1 MRIAGRALALGLAA
15 GFLGGLGVSA
25 AWAQTEPTLQVS
37 PTSGAVGT
45 TVRIGGQGFCP
56 SAGCSSVQVSFAGIV
71 VADGVK
77 VDPDGGFT
85 LTATVPG
92 GISPGEVSIVATQTN
107 SSGQQ
112 GVAIST
118 FQVTLTAPTS
128 SPSAS
133 VSPTSSPSGSPSSKP
148 SGTATPSGTSTASF
162 TPTPT
167 LVPTPSPSQSGGG
180 TSPLLILAM
189 VLAAVAFLVGVGGM
203 IYILWRSRQTPAPE
217 PEPGPWGWEPP
228 SEGPLSEG
236 PPSERPTAPVGPAHV
251 PEHGAGPADTEP
263 AANPPHPEP
272 DPARDTGSPA

>member
-1 MRIAGRALALGLAA
+1 MLIAGRALALGLAA

-25 AWAQTEPTLQVS
+25 AWAQAEPTLQVS
-37 PTSGAVGT
+37 PTSGTVGT
-45 TVRIGGQGFCP
+45 TVRIGGHGFCP

-92 GISPGEVSIVATQTN
+92 GISPGEVSIAATQTN

-112 GVAIST
+112 GVAIT
-118 FQVTLTAPTS
+118 AFRVTLTAPTS

-148 SGTATPSGTSTASF
+148 SSTATPSGTSTATF

-167 LVPTPSPSQSGGG
+167 LVPTPSSAGSGGG

-228 SEGPLSEG
+228 DEVPLSER
-236 PPSERPTAPVGPAHV
+236 STAPMGPALV
-251 PEHGAGPADTEP
+251 PEQGARPADTEP
-263 AANPPHPEP
+263 AANPPHSEP
-272 DPARDTGSPA
+272 DLPRDTGSPG

>member
-25 AWAQTEPTLQVS
+25 AWAQAQPTLQVS
-37 PTSGAVGT
+37 PTSGTVGT

-56 SAGCSSVQVSFAGIV
+56 SAGCSSVQVSFAGVV

-77 VDPDGGFT
+77 VDPGGGFT

-92 GISPGEVSIVATQTN
+92 GVSPGEVSIVATQTN

-112 GVAIST
+112 GVAITT

-148 SGTATPSGTSTASF
+148 SGTATPSATSTASF
-162 TPTPT
+162 TPT
-167 LVPTPSPSQSGGG
+167 LVPTPSPAQSGGG

-203 IYILWRSRQTPAPE
+203 IYILWRSRQTPAPA
-217 PEPGPWGWEPP
+217 PEPGPWGLEPP
-228 SEGPLSEG
+228 DEV

-251 PEHGAGPADTEP
+251 PERGAGPADTEP
-263 AANPPHPEP
+263 AANPPHSEP
-272 DPARDTGSPA
+272 DPPRDTGSPG